1 MLVESWVAEVLDK
14 CLQNSLGELPVTVPQ
29 TGLEPPGGAR
39 GPPLSANT
47 EERSEMLAVLCLWRG
62 PGVVEQG
69 KLTAF
74 HCKTYREK
82 TAYV

>member
-1 MLVESWVAEVLDK
+1 MSTKFPRRASSHSSSDRVRTPRRCK
-14 CLQNSLGELPVTVPQ
+14 
-29 TGLEPPGGAR
+29 GA
-39 GPPLSANT
+39 PLSANA

-74 HCKTYREK
+74 HCKTYTEK